1 MHASMERKR
10 LLIAGASGFLGST
23 VALEAAQSAMWDVT
37 AVSLSHDV
45 HLEGVN
51 SILCDLSDPREA
63 RQVIERHTPAAVINC
78 AAMASVDG
86 CEAERELAT
95 RLNADAPGAMAVACT
110 NVGAKLVH
118 VSTDAVFGGTPPPYL
133 TNSQTSPLNWYGETK
148 LAGEQAA
155 LAADG
160 AAAIVRTNIVGWSP
174 LGTRSLLEFF
184 ANRFAAG
191 SIAPGFDD
199 VEFRP
204 ATTPQVARVLL
215 DLALSSHVGLIHA
228 TGDQLISKFEF
239 GNLVATTLGFGV
251 DLVAR
256 TSISN
261 SDLTARRADCL
272 DVLPSMDIPAVSDNI
287 NLERGMIEIRD
298 LKNGGVRRRLQ
309 ELVGMAA

>member
-1 MHASMERKR
+1 MERRR

-23 VALEAAQSAMWDVT
+23 VVLEAVKSNMWDVT
-37 AVSLSHDV
+37 AVSLNHDV
-45 HLEGVN
+45 TIEGVD

-63 RQVIERHTPAAVINC
+63 RQVIERQAPSAVINC

-86 CEAERELAT
+86 CEAQRDLAT
-95 RLNADAPGAMAVACT
+95 RLNADAPGVMAVACS
-110 NVGAKLVH
+110 NVAAKMVH

-133 TNSQTSPLNWYGETK
+133 KDSQTSPLNWYGETK
-148 LAGEQAA
+148 LAGEHAA
-155 LAADG
+155 LAADC

-174 LGTRSLLEFF
+174 LGTHSLLEFF
-184 ANRFAAG
+184 ANRFDEG
-191 SIAPGFDD
+191 SVAPGFDD

-215 DLALSSHVGLIHA
+215 DIALSSDIGLIHA

-239 GNLVATTLGFGV
+239 GKLVATTLGFGV

-256 TSISN
+256 TSISK
-261 SDLTARRADCL
+261 SGLTARRADCL
-272 DVLPSMDIPAVSDNI
+272 DVLPSMDIPAVRDNI

-298 LKNGGVRRRLQ
+298 LKNDGVRRRLQ
-309 ELVGMAA
+309 ELAGTAA